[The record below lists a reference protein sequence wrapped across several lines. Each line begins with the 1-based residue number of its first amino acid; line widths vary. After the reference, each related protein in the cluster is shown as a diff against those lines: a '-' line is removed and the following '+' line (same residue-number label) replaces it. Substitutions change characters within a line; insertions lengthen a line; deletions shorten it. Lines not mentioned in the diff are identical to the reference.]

1 MINRKYKRYKPIYK
15 KFIRLRVNAKNNEK
29 ILSFKKKK
37 WKSFIEYLQNS
48 SKIYRVFKPFT
59 YNSYKVSKFASS
71 GNSYSKKF
79 RNDLVAK
86 KILNSFY
93 GELLLGR
100 YLKKRVRE
108 IYRSKKFRNS
118 KFLYLEFLESRL
130 DSVLYRS
137 KLGFSMS
144 NARQLISHK
153 HVKVNNKI
161 ERNSSYILKQG
172 DFIKIDLQAL
182 SKVKNSLERQPSKST
197 YKKSRHV
204 LSPSFL
210 KINYKSKFLGNRLD
224 SVLYESK
231 LGFSMSNARQLI
243 SHKHVK
249 VNNKIERNSSYLLKQ
264 GDSIKIDLQAMNE
277 IKYVLWPIPPSYLT
291 INYNT
296 MEIIFGDI
304 TNFNFAIQ
312 FPFSLNLDSIITNYY
327 RH

>member
-29 ILSFKKKK
+29 IFSFKKKK
-37 WKSFIEYLQNS
+37 WKSFLEYLQS
-48 SKIYRVFKPFT
+48 SSSFYRAFKPYT

-79 RNDLVAK
+79 RNDLIAK

-93 GELLLGR
+93 GELLLR
-100 YLKKRVRE
+100 KYLKKRIRE
-108 IYRSKKFRNS
+108 MYRSKKFRNS

-130 DSVLYRS
+130 DSVIHRS

-144 NARQLISHK
+144 SARQLIAHK
-153 HVKVNNKI
+153 HVKVNNRV
-161 ERNSSYILKQG
+161 EHNSSYLLKQG

-182 SKVKNSLERQPSKST
+182 NAVKSSLERQPAKSIA
-197 YKKSRHV
+197 YKK
-204 LSPSFL
+204 
-210 KINYKSKFLGNRLD
+210 N
-224 SVLYESK
+224 
-231 LGFSMSNARQLI
+231 
-243 SHKHVK
+243 
-249 VNNKIERNSSYLLKQ
+249 
-264 GDSIKIDLQAMNE
+264 
-277 IKYVLWPIPPSYLT
+277 VLWPVPPSYLT

-304 TNFNFAIQ
+304 TNYNFTVL
-312 FPFSLNLDSIITNYY
+312 FPFSISLDSIITSYY